1 MNLFIA
7 IFRFEWLKLVR
18 SRLLPASFI
27 IFTIISLSAIHNGR
41 RAVQHRLVQLDSIQA
56 NYQRDFQ
63 LQWNI
68 ITDSSAD
75 GKKKAA
81 TEGLAA
87 LVNFRLPQP
96 AVWYPHPL
104 QTLSIGITDI
114 QPSYHLVQTSINYI
128 DPPNIPVSNPVR
140 LFAGNFDL
148 AFVWLYILPLLIIAC
163 CYPLYA
169 EEKEAGTVSLLSL
182 QGGKLP
188 RVMALKMIFRML
200 LISVMVLLLNGI
212 GFVATPGDLSIH
224 FNDALRWCVITQ
236 LYILLWTA
244 LSWLAVSLRANG
256 TLTALLLMG
265 CWLLLVMIVPAITN
279 IYVAARHPIPLRTEL
294 ASMQRHESEELWS
307 AAPAMLVDSF
317 NAAYPQF
324 DSIRHPAKDTTFGSV
339 RFIAGYYYL
348 LERRVGEAAR
358 LLENQLDERNRYFE
372 ALTAINPVMHTQQAF
387 NQLAGSSLHNYRH
400 YRDQVS
406 AFQQKWKSFLLPWQ
420 ISEKPLGA
428 KQFRQFPQFKPDQAP
443 VPQDPEMTGSSFL
456 YLLIFLPIVGGSI
469 LFHRKE
475 QK

>member
-1 MNLFIA
+1 MALLIA
-7 IFRFEWLKLVR
+7 IFRFEWLKLLR
-18 SRLLPASFI
+18 SKLLPGSLI

-41 RAVQHRLVQLDSIQA
+41 MTVQHRLAQLDSIQA
-56 NYQRDFQ
+56 TYQRDFQ
-63 LQWNI
+63 QQWKI
-68 ITDSSAD
+68 ITDSSSG
-75 GKKKAA
+75 GKMKAA

-114 QPSYHLVQTSINYI
+114 QPSYHQVQTTINYI

-148 AFVWLYILPLLIIAC
+148 AFVWLYILPLLIIVF

-182 QGGKLP
+182 QGGNLP
-188 RVMALKMIFRML
+188 RVMALKIVFRIL
-200 LISVMVLLLNGI
+200 LISVIVFLLNGV
-212 GFVATPGDLSIH
+212 GFMASPGDLSIG
-224 FNDALRWCVITQ
+224 FSEAMRWCGLTQ

-244 LSWLAVSLRANG
+244 LSWLIVSLRANS
-256 TLTALLLMG
+256 TLSALLLMG
-265 CWLLLVMIVPAITN
+265 CWLVLVMILPAITN
-279 IYVAARHPIPLRTEL
+279 IYVAAKHPVPLRTEL
-294 ASMQRHESEELWS
+294 ASLQRHESEELWS
-307 AAPAMLVDSF
+307 ANPAMLVDSF
-317 NAAYPQF
+317 NAAHPQF
-324 DSIRHPAKDTTFGSV
+324 DTIRHPAKDTVFGSV

-358 LLENQLDERNRYFE
+358 LLESQLDQRNKYFE
-372 ALTAINPVMHTQQAF
+372 KLAAVNPVLNTQQVF
-387 NQLAGSSLHNYRH
+387 NQLAGSSLRDYRNYR
-400 YRDQVS
+400 DEVS

-428 KQFRQFPQFKPDQAP
+428 AQFRQFPKFSPARI
-443 VPQDPEMTGSSFL
+443 QDNGNSRKAGSAFL
-456 YLLIFLPIVGGSI
+456 YLLILVPAAAGSF

-475 QK
+475 Q